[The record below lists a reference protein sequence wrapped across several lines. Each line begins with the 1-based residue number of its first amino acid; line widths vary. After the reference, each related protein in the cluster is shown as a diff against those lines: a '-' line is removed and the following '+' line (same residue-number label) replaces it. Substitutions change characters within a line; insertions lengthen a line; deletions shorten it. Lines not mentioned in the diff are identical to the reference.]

1 MLVNKGVGCDFTA
14 TTVTTT
20 AATVK
25 SDPNSVPF
33 YTEMNSWQANFCD
46 LDVVFKVVAVRGAIL
61 HIFPVNGCIT
71 L

>member
-1 MLVNKGVGCDFTA
+1 LVNKGVGCDFTA

-33 YTEMNSWQANFCD
+33 YTEMNS
-46 LDVVFKVVAVRGAIL
+46 
-61 HIFPVNGCIT
+61 
-71 L
+71 